1 MTFLLHRFVIL
12 ETCLGIAGGVAGVT
26 SGYWLKARGFLEPIF
41 FSAVL
46 DFLSLLLVFLLPD
59 SREIRKRNEETQKA
73 EKKRIGSALDSDGR
87 NQIESDSEDSS
98 LDCQPSSCSSSCDR
112 GSCSAGT

>member
-1 MTFLLHRFVIL
+1 MIL
-12 ETCLGIAGGVAGVT
+12 ETCLGIAGGISGVT

-73 EKKRIGSALDSDGR
+73 VKKQIKSPSDSDSK

-98 LDCQPSSCSSSCDR
+98 LDRSQSACSSSRDY
-112 GSCSAGT
+112 GSSCTGT